1 MFIVDRH
8 MIGPLDGVCWFF
20 PEGPQSDIYY
30 RIGRVTVTIKLGQL
44 TLC

>member
-20 PEGPQSDIYY
+20 PERS
-30 RIGRVTVTIKLGQL
+30 TVRYLLSNRSGNSYN
-44 TLC
+44 